1 MPAPFNDHVR
11 GPAPSLADYARSIW
25 RRRTVVAIGLVA
37 GLALGTAVLPRFTSD
52 VLYQARI
59 RLDVKPLAS
68 SLLAPQGADK
78 GGNSAKGA
86 VHPAPSPLRDVTVAE
101 AVVRQLGPGA
111 ARLSAVSGKPRAE
124 WAGALADQI
133 DSTPVPGSTQ
143 SVLAYTDADPVLAGS
158 VVEQYAKQYADNRN
172 ANDRKLTE
180 RGLTQL
186 QREANELSSQIAV
199 LAARAD
205 HEADPAVN
213 RPATTATRTRLQNAT
228 ERWRSQVN
236 VIDDVRKQ
244 LVFMGQ
250 PTVVLGPAVVTRSG
264 RVVSRGVYL
273 ALGLLL
279 GLIGGAALA
288 LLVEAVRPK
297 VVTPDDVEQLTRL
310 AVIGAVPRAPRAGA
324 LRRAAIPVVSHP
336 FSPAAEAFRMVVAAL
351 DHRGLGG
358 KIRVVAIMSA
368 DRREGKST
376 LAANLAHVLAR
387 RGRTVV
393 LVSADLRQPG
403 VERLLGLGRPP
414 GLAEFLQ
421 GDAGDPVEL
430 LVPITRGLFV
440 LPAGQAAHNPAELLA
455 TSKLRRLVR
464 LLRAVDRDAEPM
476 ILLDTPPARVSAD
489 AVTLAGVADTAL
501 LVTRSGV
508 SRAGSI
514 MEVAE
519 GLRRNLLYVAG
530 AVLLGAG
537 RRGIRPY
544 PVRVDQA
551 TQASADGHDGEGHTG
566 ADDTPPR
573 SVQPA
578 RQTGPEPPRRSLAA
592 QLTEADGNGAGAR
605 RPARKQETVGLV
617 GPRGTTRGAVSARGG
632 TPELPAPPS
641 AADNRNGG
649 G

>member
-1 MPAPFNDHVR
+1 MPTPFDDHVR

-25 RRRTVVAIGLVA
+25 RRRTFVAIGLVA
-37 GLALGTAVLPRFTSD
+37 GLVLGTAVLPRFTSD
-52 VLYQARI
+52 VSYQARI

-78 GGNSAKGA
+78 GGNPGKGA
-86 VHPAPSPLRDVTVAE
+86 ARPAPSPLRDVTVAE
-101 AVVRQLGPGA
+101 AVLRQLGPDA
-111 ARLSAVSGKPRAE
+111 ARLSAVAGKPRAE
-124 WAGALADQI
+124 WAGALADRI

-143 SVLAYTDADPVLAGS
+143 SVLAYTDADPALAGA
-158 VVEQYAKQYADNRN
+158 VVERYAKQYADNRN

-186 QREANELSSQIAV
+186 QREADELSRMIDV

-205 HEADPAVN
+205 REDDPAVN
-213 RPATTATRTRLQNAT
+213 RPATTATRTALQNAT
-228 ERWRSQVN
+228 ERWRSQIN

-264 RVVSRGVYL
+264 RLVSRGVYL

-297 VVTPDDVEQLTRL
+297 VVTPDDVERLTQLV
-310 AVIGAVPRAPRAGA
+310 VIGAVPRAPRARIG
-324 LRRAAIPVVSHP
+324 RRAAIPVVAQP
-336 FSPAAEAFRMVVAAL
+336 FSPAAEAFRMVVSAL
-351 DHRGLGG
+351 DHRGLGR
-358 KIRVVAIMSA
+358 KIRVVAITSA

-376 LAANLAHVLAR
+376 LATNLAHVMAR
-387 RGRTVV
+387 QGRTVV

-403 VERLLGLGRPP
+403 VERLLGLGGPP

-421 GDAGDPVEL
+421 GDRDDLVRL
-430 LVPITRGLFV
+430 LVPITDGLFV
-440 LPAGQAAHNPAELLA
+440 LPAGRAAHNPAELLA
-455 TSKLRRLVR
+455 TPKLRRLVR
-464 LLRAVDRDAEPM
+464 LLQAVRDPEPV

-489 AVTLAGVADTAL
+489 AVTLASVADTAL

-514 MEVAE
+514 VEVAQ
-519 GLRRNLLYVAG
+519 GLRRDGLSMIG

-537 RRGIRPY
+537 RRGIQSY
-544 PVRVDQA
+544 PIRVQQVSEANPDGLDGDVDGDA
-551 TQASADGHDGEGHTG
+551 T
-566 ADDTPPR
+566 ADDTPRGDADPSGSTLPTVR
-573 SVQPA
+573 
-578 RQTGPEPPRRSLAA
+578 RRSLAA
-592 QLTEADGNGAGAR
+592 QLAEADGNGAGAR
-605 RPARKQETVGLV
+605 RSARKPDIGPVGRQ
-617 GPRGTTRGAVSARGG
+617 GTRGAVSARGG
-632 TPELPAPPS
+632 TPELPSPPS